1 MQADDIK
8 ALSDVRLGHALE
20 CLDTAQKVMWDSA
33 IINALQTDRTMLF
46 FTL

>member
-20 CLDTAQKVMWDSA
+20 CLDTAQKVMELGD
-33 IINALQTDRTMLF
+33 F
-46 FTL
+46 